1 MLILIS
7 VSKAFGLNAIEPG
20 DEVVW
25 NIAADHDPA
34 GSVGS
39 APGEV
44 KLASDLPNAGPAGKL
59 QHAMKFG
66 ERGDVRNAFG
76 RGAVAIH
83 DPHHIKFGVR
93 ADGVMLKIM
102 MPPRLGKPDGHIVR
116 QRIEPGVLFCAH
128 FVDQRTALLIRD
140 FQRLREPDSHGSIHQ
155 RIAEKEKQ
163 NYRKQRHAHRAKHHL
178 CLEARAENSGAM
190 LGPQAHYAANQDE
203 EENEENDE
211 REYGKREKDRKFTV
225 VPGMDGR
232 VQRAECK
239 NDCGQNGEAKAAKR
253 EPQITCPVPP
263 RHHSTAKILLH
274 CIRRLTLSG
283 SAGVV
288 FAACALLRR
297 TLLNIRKKSPEG
309 AFRAE
314 RVAPP
319 APVFASRN
327 EQCMKFIVTRDIA
340 RKV

>member
-116 QRIEPGVLFCAH
+116 QRIEPGVRSEEHTSELQSHRDLHSFPTRRSS
-128 FVDQRTALLIRD
+128 DLQIR
-140 FQRLREPDSHGSIHQ
+140 RPSGWRN
-155 RIAEKEKQ
+155 AEDHDAAAA
-163 NYRKQRHAHRAKHHL
+163 RKARRSHRAP
-178 CLEARAENSGAM
+178 ENRA
-190 LGPQAHYAANQDE
+190 
-203 EENEENDE
+203 
-211 REYGKREKDRKFTV
+211 
-225 VPGMDGR
+225 GR
-232 VQRAECK
+232 
-239 NDCGQNGEAKAAKR
+239 
-253 EPQITCPVPP
+253 
-263 RHHSTAKILLH
+263 
-274 CIRRLTLSG
+274 
-283 SAGVV
+283 
-288 FAACALLRR
+288 
-297 TLLNIRKKSPEG
+297 
-309 AFRAE
+309 
-314 RVAPP
+314 
-319 APVFASRN
+319 
-327 EQCMKFIVTRDIA
+327 
-340 RKV
+340 